1 MNQMTKLN
9 AAVRDDFLESI
20 HHGVILCNGMGYVTY
35 WNQATENIF
44 GYTKREAEGRHLG
57 FILNSDALVEFEKLI
72 QDQKGVHSPV
82 SGRWP
87 CRHKQSREVWTDIR
101 FSKGKNSDLEEPQI
115 IATVCDIQGLKCV
128 ERELEESEARKQAIL
143 ESSVD
148 GIITIDESGLIQS
161 FNRAAQKIFGYREEE
176 VLDKNIKML
185 MPLPYSEKHDTYMHS
200 YLVTGEKNIIG
211 KGREV
216 QGLKKDGTVF
226 PMELSV
232 GEAQWNGNRMFT
244 GIVKDIAERK
254 ELEKKILEI
263 SNEER
268 KRIGQDLHDGLGQ
281 MLTGIRM
288 ISGNLARKLKANGV
302 PGADEVE
309 EITNMLSETDQF
321 VRSITHDMVEV
332 NLEKKGLDVA
342 LKKLCER
349 NEKLF
354 GIRCIY
360 KNEGEISIEENSV
373 AVNLYRIAQEAI
385 HNAVKHGKPNT
396 INVRLSKSGRHISL
410 VIIDNGKGFNSDEKI
425 EEADG
430 MGIKIMKYRASL
442 MGGILEIIRT
452 NDETTVVRCIIPT
465 DLLQF

>member
-1 MNQMTKLN
+1 MNQMTKHY
-9 AAVRDDFLESI
+9 AATRDDFLESI
-20 HHGVILCNGMGYVTY
+20 QHGVVLCDGDGHVTY
-35 WNQATENIF
+35 WNKATETIF
-44 GYTKREAEGRHLG
+44 GYTKKEASGRHLG
-57 FILNSDALVEFEKLI
+57 FILHDEALAELEKLI
-72 QDQKGVHSPV
+72 LNQNGAHSPV

-87 CRHKQSREVWTDIR
+87 CKHKEGREAWVDVR
-101 FSKGKNSDLEEPQI
+101 FNKYKNSHFEEAQI

-161 FNRAAQKIFGYREEE
+161 FNKAAQKIFGYREDE
-176 VLDKNIKML
+176 VLGKNLKML
-185 MPLPYSEKHDTYMHS
+185 MPLPFSEKHDKYMQN
-200 YLVTGEKNIIG
+200 YFETGEKKIIG

-226 PMELSV
+226 PMDLSV
-232 GEAQWNGNRMFT
+232 GEARWNGNRIFT
-244 GIVKDIAERK
+244 GIVKDITERK

-263 SNEER
+263 SNDER

-302 PGADEVE
+302 PGADEVQ
-309 EITNMLSETDQF
+309 EITNMLSETDEF

-332 NLEKKGLDVA
+332 DLEKKGLDVA

-354 GIRCIY
+354 KIRCIFQ
-360 KNEGEISIEENSV
+360 NEESVLIDQNSV

-385 HNAVKHGKPNT
+385 HNAVKHGRPKMIT
-396 INVRLSKSGRHISL
+396 VRLSKSGRHTSL
-410 VIIDNGKGFNSDEKI
+410 TVTDDGKGFNDHKKTEDKS
-425 EEADG
+425 G

-442 MGGILEIIRT
+442 MGGILEIVRT
-452 NDETTVVRCIIPT
+452 EDDKTIVRCIIPN
-465 DLLQF
+465 DQLQF